1 MNPGRANLI
10 FLRVILAGL
19 IFCFFGTMFLMISIY
34 NYSLVT
40 EDVKAD
46 AAIVLG
52 AAVWG
57 NAPSPVFKERI
68 DHTINLYKN
77 AKVDQLIFTG
87 GVGENDELAESEVA
101 KTYAIN
107 HNVPENVIFIETSS
121 KFTFENLIE
130 SKKIMSDMGIN
141 SVLIV
146 SDPLHMKRAM
156 MMADDLGIK
165 AYSSPTP
172 TSRYKSWHAK
182 LKFLF
187 SETYYYFGYFIK
199 KMIIPVD

>member
-1 MNPGRANLI
+1 
-10 FLRVILAGL
+10 
-19 IFCFFGTMFLMISIY
+19 MISIY